1 MESVARRLLPSLKAG
16 AVLTDVGSV
25 KSEIISS
32 LQKIV
37 RTKTRVS
44 FVGAHPIAGS
54 EKTGVENARAD
65 LFRGATCVVTTDG
78 ASSTAR
84 SVVSRLWKDA
94 GAHVVTI
101 RASEH
106 DRVLAL
112 TSHLPHLLSFALFS
126 LVRSSSK
133 KWPRVKTLAAGS
145 FRDMTRVAG
154 SDADVWTGIIG
165 LNRHELKQSAAA
177 VSKIL
182 NQLVRQ
188 PSARLFKTLSDLS
201 AAKQRW

>member
-1 MESVARRLLPSLKAG
+1 
-16 AVLTDVGSV
+16 
-25 KSEIISS
+25 
-32 LQKIV
+32 
-37 RTKTRVS
+37 
-44 FVGAHPIAGS
+44 
-54 EKTGVENARAD
+54 
-65 LFRGATCVVTTDG
+65 
-78 ASSTAR
+78 
-84 SVVSRLWKDA
+84 
-94 GAHVVTI
+94 
-101 RASEH
+101 
-106 DRVLAL
+106 
-112 TSHLPHLLSFALFS
+112 
-126 LVRSSSK
+126 
-133 KWPRVKTLAAGS
+133 LAAGS